1 MGQPYTIPPAGVS
14 AAGFFDP
21 YVVDPSSPPI
31 QLADDIDPKTGEIRS
46 LFAPVNP
53 VHAMVQFNLSLK
65 YSSGPATNGR
75 GQKFANIRKLDA
87 SAELATRNEIDRVLQ
102 PLVDAKLVGD
112 VRITTQIPNPKN
124 RNEGDW
130 VLDYRELLTGLAG
143 KERR

>member
-31 QLADDIDPKTGEIRS
+31 QLADDIDPLTGEIRS

-112 VRITTQIPNPKN
+112 VRITTQNPIGN
-124 RNEGDW
+124 DDSLSITIGG
-130 VLDYRELLTGLAG
+130 T
-143 KERR
+143 